1 MSGPRAPQ
9 ISKDSARRR
18 PEVTHR
24 TALHYRAAGPCRT
37 ARQRVN
43 HARLGR
49 YPFPRSRR
57 VDASVWTPPGPP
69 SEAQVIDS
77 QVRDMGAAQLLERYH
92 DLVDRRLEGSISVK
106 ESFELSRIEARL
118 NVDEQDDVNRA
129 AAFRNN
135 WNRERETLL
144 ASVEHMLAPLR
155 ASL

>member
-1 MSGPRAPQ
+1 
-9 ISKDSARRR
+9 
-18 PEVTHR
+18 
-24 TALHYRAAGPCRT
+24 
-37 ARQRVN
+37 
-43 HARLGR
+43 
-49 YPFPRSRR
+49 
-57 VDASVWTPPGPP
+57 
-69 SEAQVIDS
+69 
-77 QVRDMGAAQLLERYH
+77 MGGAQLLERYH